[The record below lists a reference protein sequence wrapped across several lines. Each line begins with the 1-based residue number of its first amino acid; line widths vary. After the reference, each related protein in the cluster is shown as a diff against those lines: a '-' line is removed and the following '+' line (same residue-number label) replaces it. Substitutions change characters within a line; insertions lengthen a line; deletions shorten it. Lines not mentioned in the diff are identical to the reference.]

1 MGCTV
6 DFMVFWTVLKINQE
20 LKIKDYTGLFEK
32 LEQKIQADG
41 DAKAQK
47 IIADG
52 EKECQRIIKDSG
64 PRMKIY
70 LRRLKK

>member
-1 MGCTV
+1 MEVIRFTKG
-6 DFMVFWTVLKINQE
+6 
-20 LKIKDYTGLFEK
+20 

-52 EKECQRIIKDSG
+52 EKECQRIIKDFETRFATFESE
-64 PRMKIY
+64 
-70 LRRLKK
+70 RRAENGSYRRKNLKAKQRTAG